1 MAQTE
6 EAVQGVVVIDAG
18 DGHTVIERNTPLKR
32 LHYFDGKFLRAPDM
46 QLEQQALLN
55 QMRLGNQAGGHGVVH
70 GFDCLL
76 DGEDGLRIG
85 GGLAIDAQGRV
96 LQLGGEVQL
105 GIAELISRASAL
117 NKDCQ
122 CDDGSF
128 GDCEKASAVDAP
140 GSVLAGESLYVI
152 SLHYVEAYC
161 GEEDVYG
168 QLCQDAC
175 VSGSQRPYILPGVEI
190 RAIPLTLDVLLKQS
204 AVVALSGKHLRS
216 RVASAYF
223 EQERR
228 QALSHISKEG
238 LSSNIWCLGAEAL
251 GGNGVPIAVLGRAG
265 SQTLF
270 LDAWTARRERM
281 EAPARQ
287 YWAGRMAMRA
297 WQIFL
302 AQVLQFQ
309 CQLSHCLSK
318 GGTGVDDDPCADE
331 RAVAA
336 EAAEG
341 LKVLLDQYAEVA
353 KGLEK
358 MAGMEKAPQV
368 EMAMGKLSLAGMRD
382 TYAKLMDVV
391 QPGLLL
397 PTRWLID
404 CGIVEL
410 PSGGYLPVDNTGNT
424 SINDQVARMMGEGV
438 DLRFCVVRPDYIP
451 HALEEA
457 QHMERIC
464 LLQGLDD
471 PQQKPRVD
479 VLVPEGLMEAYKPEA
494 AGTAYEMEVYPPEK
508 DQFGDLPIKFGFG
521 MARNV
526 EMGAKKNAEAMNT
539 PGYLKKILLERNRD
553 KQPWLE
559 VRPGFETEAKKQ
571 GLLGAARGETLD
583 SGGYAFHFAGRMPPL
598 VRGLV
603 QLSAEALNIHEIQ
616 LHEATARRMSDLIE
630 EANSTHAETHAQ
642 PLKEKV
648 DTTPIIKQNYD
659 MWLSLRCDRDPFSL
673 SRGASCNI
681 SFELSLMFERAARD
695 RKISYVIEVNQQGS
709 LVVDE
714 IIEPAP
720 TTGLRCTLS
729 SNGMFSQTT
738 VIDGERQSKPQSL
751 RINEQVYLRRSA
763 GSQLGFSIS
772 VPELA
777 VFNQWD
783 KDWLD
788 IDIGLDFERRWD
800 SADEASFKAGASF
813 RFALGKDAHDDDKDT
828 DTDTEKETEEGMDKA
843 LKSNTMMQFQEREI
857 ERDVTLFSGRQKI
870 NPEVLKPDHV
880 LHDTSLVALDEI
892 GKVLADGSYADIRAR
907 LLFPPPQPV
916 PKELRVFAKHDWV
929 MFHRRRDIQ
938 CGYETPVE
946 PVNKP
951 RRYRLLHVDSLKSR
965 EDLLA
970 YRDALLNNRGD
981 VIMRFG
987 FDDVGD
993 VEFEAGLQTVLSSH
1007 NGLRSD
1013 WRNAVQDEQAVVML
1027 GVIASRGDAQDEGA
1041 LLAKLRLQRLS
1052 EVLAPV
1058 TPLDE
1063 EGRLAKLPKVPD
1075 VMAEGDSDG
1084 VIILATVAP
1093 QTDTICHKV
1102 YRAELNNEAELETF
1116 IKMLTDRLDETLK
1129 NDQLSSLA
1137 HHVNFADAASVMT
1150 DVSVETLKGDWF
1162 AKSEAA
1168 PVHGILV
1175 LPPDAA
1181 TGAPPSDQPYAAQMA
1196 SIMQVLGGN
1205 PTQNSQ
1211 STVLS
1216 EGEYAPCSAITV
1228 MAVMAKKVEGFWM
1241 GTYGRVVDDSG
1252 AATPIELDKQ
1262 LLFNDAGEVLVNAKF
1277 ETALNTIKE
1286 TGGAIKSVD
1295 ILKTDSAI
1303 SADTRKKAQRLLAKL
1318 KSTGLVAASA
1328 KVHTR
1333 AATAKEKEM
1342 MLATGESIQGGFI
1355 LQR

>member
-6 EAVQGVVVIDAG
+6 EVTNGIVVIDAG
-18 DGHTVIERNTPLKR
+18 NGHTVIEQNTPLKR

-55 QMRLGNQAGGHGVVH
+55 QMRLGNQAGGNGVVH

-85 GGLAIDAQGRV
+85 AGLAIDGQGRI

-105 GIAELISRASAL
+105 GIAGLISRASAADA
-117 NKDCQ
+117 DCQ
-122 CDDGSF
+122 CQDGDLF
-128 GDCEKASAVDAP
+128 GDCENAVASDQP
-140 GSVLAGESLYVI
+140 DTVLTGESLYLI
-152 SLHYVEAYC
+152 TLHYVEAYC
-161 GEEDVYG
+161 GDEDVYG

-175 VSGSQRPYILPGVEI
+175 VRGSQRPYILPGVEI
-190 RAIPLTLDVLLKQS
+190 RAIPLSLEVLLKQS
-204 AVVALSGKHLRS
+204 AIVPLSGKHRRS

-228 QALSHISKEG
+228 RALSHISKEG
-238 LSSNIWCLGAEAL
+238 LSSSIWCLGAEAI

-309 CQLSHCLSK
+309 CQLSHCISK
-318 GGTGVDDDPCADE
+318 GGQGVDDDPCADE

-336 EAAEG
+336 EAATG
-341 LKVLLDQYAEVA
+341 LKQLLDQYAEVA

-358 MAGMEKAPQV
+358 MAGMERAAPQV

-391 QPGLLL
+391 RPGLLL

-424 SINDQVARMMGEGV
+424 SINDQVSRMMGEGV

-471 PQQKPRVD
+471 PTQQPRVD
-479 VLVPEGLMEAYKPEA
+479 VLVPEGLMETYKPEP
-494 AGTAYEMEVYPPEK
+494 AGTAYEMEIYPPEK

-526 EMGAKKNAEAMNT
+526 EMEASKNAEAMKA
-539 PGYLKKILLERNRD
+539 PSYLKRVLLERAY
-553 KQPWLE
+553 
-559 VRPGFETEAKKQ
+559 EAKPAYEIEQKKQ

-603 QLSAEALNIHEIQ
+603 QLSAEALTIREMQNMEVR
-616 LHEATARRMSDLIE
+616 EATARHMSDLIE
-630 EANSTHAETHAQ
+630 EVNVASAEAHEQ
-642 PLKEKV
+642 PLKEQV
-648 DTTPIIKQNYD
+648 DTTPVIKQNYD

-673 SRGASCNI
+673 PRGASCNI
-681 SFELSLMFERAARD
+681 SFELSFLFERAARD
-695 RKISYVIEVNQQGS
+695 RKMSFVIEVNQQGS

-738 VIDGERQSKPQSL
+738 VIDGERQSKPQTM
-751 RINEQVYLRRSA
+751 RINEQIYLRRA
-763 GSQLGFSIS
+763 PGSQLGFSIS

-788 IDIGLDFERRWD
+788 IDIGLNFERQWH
-800 SADEASFKAGASF
+800 SADEASFEAGASF
-813 RFALGKDAHDDDKDT
+813 RFAVGKDVHDEDKG
-828 DTDTEKETEEGMDKA
+828 TEGDAGNETDKA
-843 LKSNTMMQFQEREI
+843 FKSNTMMQFQDREI

-870 NPEVLKPDHV
+870 NAEVLKPDHV
-880 LHDTSLVALDEI
+880 LRDTSLVALDEL
-892 GKVLADGSYADIRAR
+892 GKALADGSYADIRAR

-938 CGYETPVE
+938 CGYQAPEETLT
-946 PVNKP
+946 KP

-965 EDLLA
+965 EDLLV

-987 FDDVGD
+987 FHDIGA
-993 VEFEAGLQTVLSSH
+993 VEFEAGLQAVLSSH
-1007 NGLRSD
+1007 NGLRTD
-1013 WRNAVQDEQAVVML
+1013 WGNAMQAEQASIML
-1027 GVIASRGDAQDEGA
+1027 GVIASRGEAFDEGTM
-1041 LLAKLRLQRLS
+1041 LARLRLQRLS

-1058 TPLDE
+1058 TPMDE
-1063 EGRLAKLPKVPD
+1063 EGRLANLPMVPD

-1084 VIILATVAP
+1084 VIILATVVP
-1093 QTDTICHKV
+1093 QIETLCHKV
-1102 YRAELNNEAELETF
+1102 YRAELNNEAELEKL
-1116 IKMLTDRLDETLK
+1116 IKTLSDNLDDAFK
-1129 NDQLSSLA
+1129 NDQIVSLP
-1137 HHVNFADAASVMT
+1137 HHAAFADGASVLSE
-1150 DVSVETLKGDWF
+1150 VSIEALKADWF
-1162 AKSEAA
+1162 SKSEDVPA
-1168 PVHGILV
+1168 HGILV
-1175 LPPDAA
+1175 LPPDDA
-1181 TGAPPSDQPYAAQMA
+1181 TGAPPNDQPYLAQM
-1196 SIMQVLGGN
+1196 SNIMQVLSGN
-1205 PTQNSQ
+1205 PQQNTQ

-1216 EGEYAPCSAITV
+1216 NGDYTPCRAISV
-1228 MAVMAKKVEGFWM
+1228 MVVFIKQVEGFWM
-1241 GTYGRVVDDSG
+1241 GTYGRVVGSNT
-1252 AATPIELDKQ
+1252 AANLIELDKQ
-1262 LLFNDAGEVLVNAKF
+1262 MMFNDAGEVLVDEKF
-1277 ETALNTIKE
+1277 EASLVKVKE
-1286 TGGAIKSVD
+1286 TGGLIKSVD
-1295 ILKTDSAI
+1295 ILKTGA
-1303 SADTRKKAQRLLAKL
+1303 AAVPAATKKKAVRLLAQL
-1318 KSTGLVAASA
+1318 KSAGVVEASA
-1328 KVHTR
+1328 KVQTR
-1333 AATAKEKEM
+1333 VATANEKEM
-1342 MLATGESIQGGFI
+1342 MLAAGDQVQGGFI